1 MRTDIMPP
9 HEPVQQEL
17 ERRYVGVEGNP
28 PALIRTQAADPEAEV
43 TGAYRDA
50 QKPADGDGRIVGQ
63 HHEVMHEGAG
73 AQLEPYPPELPEHG
87 VERARRP
94 ARLLAEEL
102 GPGCGPLANRDQVRG
117 VDRPPSPARGG
128 ILGGVDPQ
136 ARRHVFGDRS
146 DVAFP
151 DGSGPDGRVGPDEHR
166 APATVP
172 GSLDNAMEQ

>member
-1 MRTDIMPP
+1 MRTDIMPR
-9 HEPVQQEL
+9 HEHVQQEL
-17 ERRYVGVEGNP
+17 WRRYVGVEGNP
-28 PALIRTQAADPEAEV
+28 PALICAQAADPEAEV

-73 AQLEPYPPELPEHG
+73 AQLEAYPPELPEHG

-102 GPGCGPLANRDQVRG
+102 GPRCGSLANRDQIRG

-128 ILGGVDPQ
+128 VGGAGGSQAPPPGFRDRRDGSLAHWRWS
-136 ARRHVFGDRS
+136 ARRR
-146 DVAFP
+146 
-151 DGSGPDGRVGPDEHR
+151 R
-166 APATVP
+166 AT
-172 GSLDNAMEQ
+172 